1 MQKLASALV
10 AILALSGCDTVP
22 ARQSDPAPSY
32 AGLPTDELWVIQET
46 TGSKLSLLSAEAE
59 LGVRGQS
66 SNGASYLG
74 KRTAGSVGQ
83 PIYVRSTTAANSSDK
98 DCADFRSAAE
108 AQRHFLSVGGPVSDP
123 DDLDRDG
130 DGHACE
136 WGVTV
141 QQVAATFRAP
151 YRAAAPVKPRKTTS
165 YSSGCYTGPR
175 GGRYTITSSG
185 AKDYGGC

>member
-1 MQKLASALV
+1 MHKLATAFV
-10 AILALSGCDTVP
+10 TILALSGCDTVP
-22 ARQSDPAPSY
+22 APQSDPARSY
-32 AGLPTDELWVIQET
+32 AGLSTAELWVIQDT

-66 SNGASYLG
+66 ANGASYLG
-74 KRTAGSVGQ
+74 KRTASSIGQ
-83 PIYVRSTTAANSSDK
+83 AVYSRSTAAATSSDR
-98 DCADFRSAAE
+98 DCADFQSAAW
-108 AQRHFLSVGGPVSDP
+108 AQRHFLSVGGPLSDP

-136 WGVTV
+136 WGVKV
-141 QQVAATFRAP
+141 QQVAATFRVS
-151 YRAAAPVKPRKTTS
+151 YRAAVPVKPRKTTS
-165 YSSGCYTGPR
+165 HSSGCYTGPR